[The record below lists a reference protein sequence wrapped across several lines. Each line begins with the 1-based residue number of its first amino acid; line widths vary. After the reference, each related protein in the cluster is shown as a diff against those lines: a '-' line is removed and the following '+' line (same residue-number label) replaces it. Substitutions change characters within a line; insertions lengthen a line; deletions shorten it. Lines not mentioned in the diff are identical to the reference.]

1 MKFFMMICPV
11 LGMLFSGCRTTF
23 DMAAAVKDFDAER
36 YCGVWYEI
44 ARLPN
49 WFQSGMYHVSAEYT
63 GTGDGRIRVV
73 NQGLDASGQRRMVIG
88 RARKAS
94 TAGDG
99 ELEVSFF
106 KPFWNSYRVIYLN
119 GDYTIA
125 AVCGKSPDHLWILSR
140 RKKLTRAELEE
151 VISFLKQRGFAV
163 EKLLYLGW

>member
-88 RARKAS
+88 RGLHDRGGVREIAGSPLDTFPAQKAH
-94 TAGDG
+94 
-99 ELEVSFF
+99 
-106 KPFWNSYRVIYLN
+106 P
-119 GDYTIA
+119 
-125 AVCGKSPDHLWILSR
+125 H
-140 RKKLTRAELEE
+140 
-151 VISFLKQRGFAV
+151 
-163 EKLLYLGW
+163 